1 MVWARQQQV
10 AKKKGDAL
18 HKRLKHKLFSLEF
31 GENAAASSS
40 MVESKPKVLE
50 KMLDQ
55 LHRGN
60 FNPSVPSVLVARDNE
75 GGSHLEMSCIPCEDS
90 PLYRPRLG
98 TNLSDS
104 VFIDTP
110 EITRTGL

>member
-1 MVWARQQQV
+1 MAWTRQQQL

-18 HKRLKHKLFSLEF
+18 HKRLKTKLFSLEF

-40 MVESKPKVLE
+40 MMESKSKVLE

-60 FNPSVPSVLVARDNE
+60 FNPTVRSGMVTPDSD
-75 GGSHLEMSCIPCEDS
+75 GGTPLEMSCIPCDDS
-90 PLYRPRLG
+90 PYYRHRLG
-98 TNLSDS
+98 TNASDI

-110 EITRTGL
+110 ELTRTGM